1 MMLQYRLMK
10 VLNLIMPRATMGP
23 QWKTLLTPEA
33 ELNHE
38 LDGITA
44 LQHLDTQ
51 LEGEVDPYRRS
62 VTLRRF
68 LHLCLS

>member
-1 MMLQYRLMK
+1 MRLQYRLMK
-10 VLNLIMPRATMGP
+10 VINLIMPRATMGR
-23 QWKTLLTPEA
+23 LLIPEA

-38 LDGITA
+38 LDGLTA

-51 LEGEVDPYRRS
+51 LEDEVDPYRRS